1 MSIIDIHS
9 MDGGQ
14 QLEDLDFV
22 GVEPCDE
29 GPDYD
34 QLLLEEAEIA
44 TGSSD
49 CRDRSVFADGVEV
62 GRSTLAQ
69 ELLDE
74 APGGFASQAEASRW
88 ARWAAHKISRIV
100 ATPRL

>member
-1 MSIIDIHS
+1 

-14 QLEDLDFV
+14 QLEGLDFV
-22 GVEPCDE
+22 GVEPIDE

-44 TGSSD
+44 TGSSEH
-49 CRDRSVFADGVEV
+49 RNRSAFEDGTEV
-62 GRSTLAQ
+62 GRSILAQ
-69 ELLDE
+69 ELLDQ
-74 APGGFASQAEASRW
+74 APGGFSSQAEAARW
-88 ARWAAHKISRIV
+88 ARWAAHMLSRVV